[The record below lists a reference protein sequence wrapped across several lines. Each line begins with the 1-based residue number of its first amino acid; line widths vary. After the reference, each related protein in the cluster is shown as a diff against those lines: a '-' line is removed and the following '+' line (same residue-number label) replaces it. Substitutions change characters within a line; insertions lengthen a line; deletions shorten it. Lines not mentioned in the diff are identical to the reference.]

1 MFEIWFW
8 ATFKEDDMATLT
20 YDSIGQDSLIFTGNF
35 NDQRIQNGQRS
46 RNVQPGIRLT
56 ARGRRLVA
64 GLVVVL
70 VAVAVYAVSALF
82 AGIASASTSDV
93 TFTETSIVVVQPG
106 QTLWEI
112 ATEID
117 SSADPRAIIDVIEDL
132 NAMANG
138 EVIQAGSAIVV
149 PVVE

>member
-1 MFEIWFW
+1 
-8 ATFKEDDMATLT
+8 MATLT

>member
-1 MFEIWFW
+1 
-8 ATFKEDDMATLT
+8 MATLT
-20 YDSIGQDSLIFTGNF
+20 YDSIGQDSFVFTGNF
-35 NDQRIQNGQRS
+35 NDQLIQNSQRS
-46 RNVQPGIRLT
+46 RTVQPGIRLT

-64 GLVVVL
+64 GSVVAL
-70 VAVAVYAVSALF
+70 VAAAVYGLSALF

-112 ATEID
+112 ATDID

-138 EVIQAGSAIVV
+138 EVIQAGSALVV